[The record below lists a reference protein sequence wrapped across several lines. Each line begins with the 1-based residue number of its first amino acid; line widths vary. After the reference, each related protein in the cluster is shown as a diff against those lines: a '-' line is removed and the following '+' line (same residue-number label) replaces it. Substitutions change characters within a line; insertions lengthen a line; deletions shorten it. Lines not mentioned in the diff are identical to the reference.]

1 MQRNLLD
8 THTLIWFIN
17 GNTTLSNKVRQAI
30 EAHDAVNF
38 VSIASLWEI
47 AVKVSLS
54 KLELKTTYSKIYDQL
69 IDNGFELLPIT
80 FEDTLIVSGLPFVHR
95 DPFDRLIIA
104 QAMNNNLTIL
114 SKDQHF
120 SSYEVP
126 VLW

>member
-47 AVKVSLS
+47 AVKVSLG

>member
-17 GNTTLSNKVRQAI
+17 GDTTLSNKVRQAV
-30 EAHDAVNF
+30 EANDTVNF
-38 VSIASLWEI
+38 VSIVSLWEI
-47 AVKVSLS
+47 AVKVSLG
-54 KLELKTTYSKIYDQL
+54 KLELKTTYYKIYDQL

-104 QAMNNNLTIL
+104 QAMNNNLIIL

-120 SSYEVP
+120 SSYEAT

>member
-17 GNTTLSNKVRQAI
+17 GNTTLSDKVRQAI

-47 AVKVSLS
+47 AVKVSLG

>member
-47 AVKVSLS
+47 AVKVSLG

-120 SSYEVP
+120 SSYQVP

>member
-17 GNTTLSNKVRQAI
+17 GDTTLSNKVRQAV
-30 EAHDAVNF
+30 EANDAVNF
-38 VSIASLWEI
+38 VSIVSLWEI
-47 AVKVSLS
+47 AVKVSLG
-54 KLELKTTYSKIYDQL
+54 KLELKTTYSKVYDQL
-69 IDNGFELLPIT
+69 IDNAFELLPIT

-104 QAMNNNLTIL
+104 QAMNNNLIIL

-120 SSYEVP
+120 SSYEVT

>member
-17 GNTTLSNKVRQAI
+17 GDTTLSNKVRQAI
-30 EAHDAVNF
+30 EAQDVINF

-47 AVKVSLS
+47 AVKVSLG
-54 KLELKTTYSKIYDQL
+54 KLELRTIYSKIYEQL

-114 SKDQHF
+114 SKDPHF
-120 SSYEVP
+120 SSYEVT

>member
-17 GNTTLSNKVRQAI
+17 GNRTLSNKVRQAI

-38 VSIASLWEI
+38 VSIARLWEI
-47 AVKVSLS
+47 AVKVSLG

>member
-80 FEDTLIVSGLPFVHR
+80 FEDTLIVSGLPFIHR

>member
-17 GNTTLSNKVRQAI
+17 GNTTLPNKVRQVI
-30 EAHDAVNF
+30 EANDAVNF

-47 AVKVSLS
+47 SVKVSLG

-120 SSYEVP
+120 SSYEVT